1 MLSMPLHKTRT
12 LFNRIN
18 SNKTQ
23 QTFED
28 TLPVGNNYTGQQ
40 NHTFFDFGHP
50 IIILLLDDRKRS

>member
-1 MLSMPLHKTRT
+1 MLSMPLHKTRR

-40 NHTFFDFGHP
+40 NRTFFDFGHP
-50 IIILLLDDRKRS
+50 SII